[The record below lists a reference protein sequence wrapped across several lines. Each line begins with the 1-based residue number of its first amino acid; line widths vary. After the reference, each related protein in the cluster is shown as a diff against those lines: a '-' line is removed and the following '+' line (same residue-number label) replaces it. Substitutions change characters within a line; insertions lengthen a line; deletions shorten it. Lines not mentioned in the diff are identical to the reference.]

1 MARLWQQIIKG
12 EKGQALPIVLCFLLV
27 GGLLI
32 APSLSYAATS
42 LNAGE
47 VIEKNLSGLY
57 AADAG
62 VEHALRCIEDGSK
75 IPKTLPENVNQLEVK
90 VKSKRKKGTYTMYC
104 GELTKAGKHSDYLD
118 VTGDMAWDGEAE
130 AYQYTITVTWQ
141 AEPGAP
147 TIHLEEI
154 GARLPLGQGY
164 QPGSAASFD
173 GNLSIDVPDD
183 ILDGAGA
190 HMLNWELPPPHP
202 AVSASNPIATQSFY
216 VTGEEGQS
224 SDYAWVLAK
233 RHDIGEVGEIIG
245 RLYRIEA
252 TSQLPGK
259 GGEKIIKVE
268 AFVLKEEAGEPEE
281 GEEEEWE
288 EEWEEEQGAL
298 STHII
303 SWQISPQ

>member
-32 APSLSYAATS
+32 APTLSYTATS

-62 VEHALRCIEDGSK
+62 VEYALQCIEDGSK
-75 IPKTLPENVNQLEVK
+75 MPKALPENVNQLEVK
-90 VKSKRKKGTYTMYC
+90 VKLKRKKGTYTLYG

-118 VTGDMAWDGEAE
+118 VTGDMVWDEEAE
-130 AYQYTITVTWQ
+130 AYQYTITVIWQ
-141 AEPGAP
+141 ADKGKE
-147 TIHLEEI
+147 TIHLEGV
-154 GARLPLGQGY
+154 GARLPLNHSY
-164 QPGSAASFD
+164 QTGSAASFD
-173 GNLSIDVPDD
+173 GNLSIDEPDD
-183 ILDGAGA
+183 IFDGAGA

-202 AVSASNPIATQSFY
+202 EVSEENPLATQSFF
-216 VTGEEGQS
+216 VTGEGGQS
-224 SDYAWVLAK
+224 GDYAWVLAK
-233 RHDIGEVGEIIG
+233 RHDVGEVGEIVG
-245 RLYRIEA
+245 RLYSIEA

-281 GEEEEWE
+281 EGEEWE
-288 EEWEEEQGAL
+288 EEWEEEQGAIK
-298 STHII
+298 THII